1 MKPSPAAPHRGCRP
15 SARTCPID
23 TRPPVRNLPAMFLH
37 KLEIEDFRSIE
48 KMEVS
53 FAAADGG
60 VIDRT
65 VVVGE
70 NGTGKSSVLRAAGLV
85 MAGSEALAGLLTEPG
100 SWIRNGKKMA
110 RLAAELRTAE
120 GEKRNIQLTFSKN
133 DGMAEVIKKNAKG
146 LAPLDAAL
154 KHSARSYFV
163 AGYGASRRLSEVEN
177 PFGKSERSM
186 SPRALSMA
194 TLFDPSATMKPL
206 EAWAANLHYQKGAA
220 GLALIRN
227 SLKPVLRGMTLHSLD
242 KQTHRLIFDTPDG
255 RVPLRQLS
263 DGFQNM
269 VAWCGDLLA
278 RLNEVF
284 EDYKDP
290 FSSRGLLLV
299 DEIDLHLHPQ
309 WQRMLLDFLRTSFPN
324 FQLIAT
330 SHSPLTVQ
338 QCGPGEVVTI
348 TRADGGKGA
357 PEAIRYQADLRR
369 LRVEQV
375 AASPIFGLGNTLSV
389 EAGKR
394 MDKRSK
400 PKMAT
405 ASKNPASILSDLPV
419 PDFQYLGAE
428 DRKRIEVLQ
437 QIAAKIGHNPLKPPP
452 RRHAAAK
459 RAAAKRATSN
469 AKKS

>member
-1 MKPSPAAPHRGCRP
+1 
-15 SARTCPID
+15 
-23 TRPPVRNLPAMFLH
+23 
-37 KLEIEDFRSIE
+37 
-48 KMEVS
+48 
-53 FAAADGG
+53 
-60 VIDRT
+60 
-65 VVVGE
+65 
-70 NGTGKSSVLRAAGLV
+70 
-85 MAGSEALAGLLTEPG
+85 
-100 SWIRNGKKMA
+100 
-110 RLAAELRTAE
+110 
-120 GEKRNIQLTFSKN
+120 
-133 DGMAEVIKKNAKG
+133 
-146 LAPLDAAL
+146 
-154 KHSARSYFV
+154 
-163 AGYGASRRLSEVEN
+163 
-177 PFGKSERSM
+177 
-186 SPRALSMA
+186 MA
-194 TLFDPSATMKPL
+194 TLFDPAATMKPL

-227 SLKPVLRGMTLHSLD
+227 SLKPVLKGMTLHSLD
-242 KQTHRLIFDTPDG
+242 KKTHRLIFETPDG

-309 WQRMLLDFLRTSFPN
+309 WQRMLLDFLRASFPN

-348 TRADGGKGA
+348 TRADGGNGA

-375 AASPIFGLGNTLSV
+375 AASPIFGLGDTLSV
-389 EAGKR
+389 EAGRRIEK
-394 MDKRSK
+394 
-400 PKMAT
+400 AT
-405 ASKNPASILSDLPV
+405 RPRKSAASKNPASVLSDLPV

-428 DRKRIEVLQ
+428 DRKRLQVLQ
-437 QIAAKIGHNPLKPPP
+437 QIAAELGNISSKPPT
-452 RRHAAAK
+452 RKVASTK
-459 RAAAKRATSN
+459 RAAVKRTTRKTQGS
-469 AKKS
+469 